1 MLERG
6 ASSAREGIEGRN
18 HMKKRLHIVFAA
30 AFAMALVAAFALV
43 GCSSGSSSASSASAS
58 GSSEAA
64 SSAAASSEAASSS
77 EATGTAADAVEL
89 QVFAANSLEKALP
102 EVQALFT
109 AANPN
114 VTFADTQFKAS
125 GDLVTQLQADSDS
138 ADLLITASTATMDT
152 AVENGSIDEAT
163 RVDMFVNDLVICAA
177 EGSDVQISDLKDVE
191 GLKSFAIGEP
201 NTVPAGKYAVQSLE
215 SAELCTTETDAD
227 GVITVTWA
235 DSVKDKVNDGAD
247 KVGTVASYVSGGQV
261 DAGFV
266 YSSDIY
272 RYDGIETVYT
282 VPSDSHKPIKY
293 PGAVTKDAKQA
304 DAAAS
309 FLKFC
314 LEDSEAQA
322 VFAKYGFELA

>member
-1 MLERG
+1 
-6 ASSAREGIEGRN
+6 
-18 HMKKRLHIVFAA
+18 MKNRLHIIFAA
-30 AFAMALVAAFALV
+30 AFALAMVAAFALV
-43 GCSSGSSSASSASAS
+43 GCSSGASSSAASASAS
-58 GSSEAA
+58 G
-64 SSAAASSEAASSS
+64 SAAASSEAASS
-77 EATGTAADAVEL
+77 EASAADAVTL

-102 EVQALFT
+102 EVQDLYA
-109 AANPN
+109 AANPG

-125 GDLVTQLQADSDS
+125 GDLVTQLQADSDA
-138 ADLLITASTATMDT
+138 ADLLITASAATMDT
-152 AVENGSIDEAT
+152 AVENGSVDEAT

-177 EGSDVQISDLKDVE
+177 QGSDVKIADLKDVE

-215 SAELCTTETDAD
+215 SAGLCTTETDAD

-266 YSSDIY
+266 YSSDIF

-282 VPSDSHKPIKY
+282 VPADTHKSIVY

-304 DAAAS
+304 AAAAD
-309 FLKFC
+309 FLNFC
-314 LEDSEAQA
+314 LTNTEAQA